1 MRVPFASEPAA
12 AGPARN
18 AAMTDMRSPKE
29 NPRLYLEIVKGSTQF
44 PNRPV
49 YEGVFLIGA
58 GTNCDLRLGGTDTP
72 AVHSV
77 VRAED
82 GEVHIESLSRKPVL
96 RVNGNPCE
104 RTVLMSG
111 DRIQI
116 GSIHMVARFQ
126 TMAVEAALNPVVM
139 KDDREAGNLKAMS
152 ASELIDLL
160 EHDLSLVE
168 EHDTNRVAGAERL
181 LDEALRRTE
190 DVAAGDHGLRI
201 VDPDEDLRDTHA
213 EAEQLII
220 ALNRVAD
227 DLYSRVDNLRQTE
240 EVYSEAA
247 EELLAMQNRFASLL
261 ERVLVRLEAKDQ
273 QQRKSA

>member
-1 MRVPFASEPAA
+1 
-12 AGPARN
+12 
-18 AAMTDMRSPKE
+18 MTDMRSPNE
-29 NPRLYLEIVKGSTQF
+29 HPRLYLEIVKGSTQF

-49 YEGVFLIGA
+49 YEGVFLIGS

-77 VRAED
+77 LRAEGD
-82 GEVHIESLSRKPVL
+82 EVHIESLSRKPVL

-116 GSIHMVARFQ
+116 GSIHMIARFQ
-126 TMAVEAALNPVVM
+126 TMPVTAAVNPVVIE
-139 KDDREAGNLKAMS
+139 DDPQMQDLEAMP
-152 ASELIDLL
+152 ASDLIDLL
-160 EHDLSLVE
+160 EHDLALVE
-168 EHDTNRVAGAERL
+168 EYEDAQAAGAERM
-181 LDEALRRTE
+181 LDEALRRNE
-190 DVAAGDHGLRI
+190 DAATGDHGLRI

-213 EAEQLII
+213 EAEQLIV

-227 DLYSRVDNLRQTE
+227 DLYSRVDHLRQKE
-240 EVYSEAA
+240 EIYSEAA
-247 EELLAMQNRFASLL
+247 EDLLAMQNRFASLL

-273 QQRKSA
+273 PQQRRSA